1 MSDRATTVS
10 QSNGSF
16 EIHVDSRAA
25 LTDPSR
31 TPLVLLH
38 AFPVGPT
45 MWNSLVESLAGP
57 AMIVHLPGFGESAV
71 PPGEASLE
79 DAADAIA
86 RYLSQNGVEKIVVA
100 GVSMG
105 GYVALALAE
114 QHPELI
120 AGIGLLDTRLEA
132 DTEQARQGRYS
143 TIDQV
148 KESGVTAL
156 TVSGLVGRTTAEYRP
171 DVLSKVEELARDANP
186 HGVMW
191 ALEAMARRP
200 DRTHVMLESS
210 YPALLL
216 AGDED
221 SMSPLEVLTAPLAHR
236 SNVEAV
242 QVPGAGHLSAM
253 EEPKVVAEALETLV
267 NRSEA

>member
-1 MSDRATTVS
+1 MSDRATTIS
-10 QSNGSF
+10 EGNDSF

-25 LTDPSR
+25 VTDPSR

-57 AMIVHLPGFGESAV
+57 VMIVHLPGFGASTV
-71 PPGEASLE
+71 PSGEASLD
-79 DAADAIA
+79 DAADAVA
-86 RYLSQNGVEKIVVA
+86 QYLNRHGVEKAVVA

-114 QHPELI
+114 GHPDVI
-120 AGIGLLDTRLEA
+120 AGVGLLDTRLEA
-132 DTEQARQGRYS
+132 DTEEARQGRYS
-143 TIDQV
+143 TIGQV

-171 DVLSKVEELARDANP
+171 DVLSEVEELAREANP

-221 SMSPLEVLTAPLAHR
+221 SMSPLEVLTTPLAHR

-267 NRSEA
+267 SRSEA